1 MAFSVEFMQN
11 KSPVEKIGKNLQA
24 GPTIT
29 GVSLKKDC
37 SILKP
42 ILHVGTSQVSGDI
55 FSYNY
60 MKIPQFNNR
69 FYFIDDI
76 VSIGQNR
83 WEISGHIDVL
93 ETYKQAILGNSVVLR
108 RQENKYNTYLN
119 DSKWPVYS
127 YDDVITF
134 AFSNSGFK
142 KALEYL
148 LVVAGG

>member
-1 MAFSVEFMQN
+1 MAFSVDFMQN

-42 ILHVGTSQVSGDI
+42 ILHLGTSQVSGNI
-55 FSYNY
+55 FEYNY
-60 MKIPQFNNR
+60 MKIPQFNR
-69 FYFIDDI
+69 YYFIDDI

-93 ETYKQAILGNSVVLR
+93 ETYKSAILAQDAVIK
-108 RQENKYNTYLN
+108 RQEKLYNLYLN
-119 DSKWPVYS
+119 DPDFMTYNDEQLQTLYFSGTGFLKTLS
-127 YDDVITF
+127 YI
-134 AFSNSGFK
+134 
-142 KALEYL
+142 
-148 LVVAGG
+148 LVVNGS